1 MKKVE
6 TFVLN
11 IGLDTPQLNFKEV
24 INSLIMNHKLHVMK
38 FEVSEG
44 LYKGKKESTLI
55 VQIRLEMSYNDVYR
69 MLENLTIE
77 LEQDCIP
84 VHFPHFPTL
93 SLLQYNSN
101 FVGEKLDFD
110 MNYFI
115 KGRLLPQTKL

>member
-6 TFVLN
+6 TFILN
-11 IGLDTPQLNFKEV
+11 IGLSSPKLDYTNV
-24 INSLIMNHKLHVMK
+24 INSLIRKHNLHIMQ
-38 FEVSEG
+38 FEVKEG
-44 LYKGKKESTLI
+44 LYKGEREDTLI
-55 VQIRLEMSYNDVYR
+55 VQARLDWSYNGVYR

-84 VHFPHFPTL
+84 VYFPHFPSL

-110 MNYFI
+110 MNYFLI
-115 KGRLLPQTKL
+115 GKPLPQTKL

>member
-6 TFVLN
+6 TFILN
-11 IGLDTPQLNFKEV
+11 IGLSSPKLDYSNV
-24 INSLIMNHKLHVMK
+24 INSLIMNHKLHVMQ

-44 LYKGKKESTLI
+44 LYKGVKESTLI
-55 VQIRLEMSYNDVYR
+55 VQFRLEMSYNDVYR
-69 MLENLTIE
+69 MLDNLTIE

-84 VHFPHFPTL
+84 VYFPHFPSL

-110 MNYFI
+110 MNYFLI
-115 KGRLLPQTKL
+115 GRLLPQTKL